1 LRFYGKLG
9 RVRPVSQAY
18 YESEKLFFGDALV
31 DEANLRKAHE
41 QHMMY
46 NPARGERHMSET
58 LSLENRVAL
67 VTGGSRGIGRAVA
80 LELAARGAAV
90 VVNYNKSS
98 EAADEVVKKIQEG
111 GGKAAAFQ
119 ADVSDLKQAE
129 ALVKFAVET
138 FGDLSILVNNAGIT
152 KDTLIMMMSESDWD
166 SVISTNLKSTFN
178 CSKAA
183 VKHMMRKRYGRVI
196 NMSSVVGQLGK
207 PRQTNYSASKGGQIA
222 FTKSLAREVAARNI
236 TVNAIAPGFVDTEI
250 LDAMS
255 PEVLEAALKMVPLA
269 RKAKPEEV
277 AYAVAFL
284 ASDQAA
290 FITGQVLGV
299 DGGMAMM

>member
-1 LRFYGKLG
+1 MT
-9 RVRPVSQAY
+9 
-18 YESEKLFFGDALV
+18 D
-31 DEANLRKAHE
+31 
-41 QHMMY
+41 
-46 NPARGERHMSET
+46 T
-58 LSLENRVAL
+58 LSLENKVAV

-90 VVNYNKSS
+90 IVNYNSS
-98 EAADEVVKKIQEG
+98 PDSANDVVKMIEEA

-119 ADVSDLKQAE
+119 ADVSDFKQAE
-129 ALVKFAVET
+129 GLIKFAVET
-138 FGDLSILVNNAGIT
+138 FGDLTILVNNAGIT
-152 KDTLIMMMSESDWD
+152 KDTLIMMMSEADWD
-166 SVISTNLKSTFN
+166 SVINTNLKSTFN

-183 VKHMMRKRYGRVI
+183 VKHMMRKRTGRIV
-196 NMSSVVGQLGK
+196 NMASVAGQMGN
-207 PRQTNYSASKGGQIA
+207 PGQVNYSASKGGQIA
-222 FTKSLAREVAARNI
+222 FTKSLAREVATRNI

-255 PEVLEAALKMVPLA
+255 PEVLEAALKMVPLG

-284 ASDQAA
+284 ASDRAA
-290 FITGQVLGV
+290 FITGQVLAV

>member
-1 LRFYGKLG
+1 M
-9 RVRPVSQAY
+9 PDS
-18 YESEKLFFGDALV
+18 
-31 DEANLRKAHE
+31 
-41 QHMMY
+41 
-46 NPARGERHMSET
+46 
-58 LSLENRVAL
+58 LSLENKVAV

-90 VVNYNKSS
+90 VVNFNKSP
-98 EAADEVVKKIQEG
+98 EAADEVVKNIQAA

-119 ADVSDLKQAE
+119 ADVSDIKQAE
-129 ALVKFAVET
+129 GLIKFAVET
-138 FGDLSILVNNAGIT
+138 FGDLAILVNNAGIT

-166 SVISTNLKSTFN
+166 SVITTNLKSTFN

-183 VKHMMRKRYGRVI
+183 VKHMMRKRTGRII
-196 NMSSVVGQLGK
+196 NMASVAGQMGN
-207 PRQTNYSASKGGQIA
+207 PGQVNYSASKGGQIA

-255 PEVLEAALKMVPLA
+255 PETLEAALKLVPLA
-269 RKAKPEEV
+269 RKGKPEEV

>member
-1 LRFYGKLG
+1 
-9 RVRPVSQAY
+9 
-18 YESEKLFFGDALV
+18 
-31 DEANLRKAHE
+31 
-41 QHMMY
+41 
-46 NPARGERHMSET
+46 MSDT
-58 LSLENRVAL
+58 LSLENKVAV

-90 VVNYNKSS
+90 VVNYHKSPD
-98 EAADEVVKKIQEG
+98 AADEVVKKIEEA
-111 GGKAAAFQ
+111 GGKAASFQ
-119 ADVSDLKQAE
+119 ADVSDFKQAE
-129 ALVKFAVET
+129 ALIKFAVGT

-152 KDTLIMMMSESDWD
+152 KDTLIMMMSEADWD
-166 SVISTNLKSTFN
+166 AVISTNLKSTFN

-183 VKHMMRKRYGRVI
+183 VKHMMRKRTGRII
-196 NMSSVVGQLGK
+196 NMASVAGQMGNAG
-207 PRQTNYSASKGGQIA
+207 QVNYSASKGGQIA
-222 FTKSLAREVAARNI
+222 FTKSLAREVASRNI

-255 PEVLEAALKMVPLA
+255 PEILEAALKLVPLG

-290 FITGQVLGV
+290 FITGQVLAV